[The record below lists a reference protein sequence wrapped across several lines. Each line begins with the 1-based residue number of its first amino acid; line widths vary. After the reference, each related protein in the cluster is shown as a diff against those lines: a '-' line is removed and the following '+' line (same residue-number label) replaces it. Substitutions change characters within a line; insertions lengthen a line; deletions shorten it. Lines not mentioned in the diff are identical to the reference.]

1 MEQPGK
7 QCIHYTELPKAKPED
22 PDFDEWTTFLRELP
36 RLLAEGHEGKF
47 ALLKGK
53 EVIGIYDTWEAGR
66 LAGLEKYLMQG
77 ILVQPIRTWEP
88 LLRIRGYSF

>member
-7 QCIHYTELPKAKPED
+7 RCIHYTELPDAKPD
-22 PDFDEWTTFLRELP
+22 DVYFDEWNTFRRELP

-47 ALLKGK
+47 ALLKGP

-66 LAGLEKYLMQG
+66 LAGLQKYLLQG
-77 ILVQPIRTWEP
+77 FLVQPIRTWEP
-88 LLRIRGYSF
+88 LLRVRR